1 MKNVLINF
9 ETGEIQSYDDDFDF
23 FTNVVEKFLSLSN
36 EEKTNLTK
44 LVLNILNVEYFE
56 TKEEEEETK
65 LFVEADTPNGEEKY
79 IELEEEDKKDFF
91 LLLTDL
97 MLDRE

>member
-36 EEKTNLTK
+36 EEKTSLTK
-44 LVLNILNVEYFE
+44 LVLDILNVEYFE
-56 TKEEEEETK
+56 TREEEETK

-79 IELEEEDKKDFF
+79 IELEEEDKKHFF
-91 LLLTDL
+91 LLLIDL
-97 MLDRE
+97 TLDRE